1 MPETKTPKNQSTDNI
16 EQQIKDITR
25 ATVTLSFPPHILSR
39 LAQKAAF
46 VGLTLE
52 EQIEGIVLDA
62 VGSDAGAPVIKGPS
76 TAKHRKISGPSWM
89 NGEPA

>member
-1 MPETKTPKNQSTDNI
+1 MPETTKPKNQSTENI

-25 ATVTLSFPPHILSR
+25 GTVTVSFPPHVLSR

-52 EQIEGIVLDA
+52 EQIEGIVLAA

-76 TAKHRKISGPSWM
+76 MGKNRKITGPTWLQ
-89 NGEPA
+89 GEPA